1 MSRHIRVLIVDDQ
14 TLVREGFRKL
24 LELEPDFE
32 IVGTASDGE
41 VALATVQHL
50 AQTEILPDVI
60 LMDIRMPHMDGI
72 TTTKA
77 LKAHWPHIH
86 IVILTTF
93 DDIELIQTGMQAG
106 AVGYLLKDVTAEQLA
121 STIRA
126 AANGQV
132 LLQQDIASKVF
143 AAFTMVDPTT
153 RENPIAIKPAEKSN
167 ASQPDLYT
175 TTMATSNVESLTE
188 REREILAQV
197 AQGIPNRQIA
207 ENLFL
212 AEGTV
217 KNHMSNILSK
227 LGVRDRTQAALKAKE
242 LGLA

>member
-1 MSRHIRVLIVDDQ
+1 MNQRIRVLIVDDQ

-41 VALATVQHL
+41 VALATIQCL
-50 AQTEILPDVI
+50 AEAEILPDVI

-77 LKAHWPHIH
+77 LKAHWPNIH

-93 DDIELIQTGMQAG
+93 DDIELIQTGLQAG
-106 AVGYLLKDVTAEQLA
+106 AVGYLLKDITAEQLA

-132 LLQQDIASKVF
+132 LLQQDIACKVF
-143 AAFTMVDPTT
+143 ATFKQVDSTT
-153 RENPIAIKPAEKSN
+153 EEKATTIKSVPKSS
-167 ASQPDLYT
+167 ASQSDLHATAT
-175 TTMATSNVESLTE
+175 TSGIEALTE
-188 REREILAQV
+188 REREILALV
-197 AQGIPNRQIA
+197 AKGVPNRQIA

-227 LGVRDRTQAALKAKE
+227 LGVRDRTQAALKARE
-242 LGLA
+242 IGLA